1 MTTIWTPSDL
11 TRRYTQTRSA
21 CANAYDK
28 ILDYS
33 YSIIRFRDSRIN
45 LFQGIHD
52 NLQDILTKNVAFN
65 NKLEDFKGR
74 VEGFEYT
81 VTDLNDV
88 VSNSLD
94 GLLVTADCRYIV
106 DTLKFSYNSI
116 CINVMHDIVKI
127 GWCTLVVAVFSAIGM
142 VVSYIFACWFTD
154 VDRNP
159 KWFEE
164 GYTGEDHI

>member
-1 MTTIWTPSDL
+1 M
-11 TRRYTQTRSA
+11 
-21 CANAYDK
+21 
-28 ILDYS
+28 
-33 YSIIRFRDSRIN
+33 
-45 LFQGIHD
+45 
-52 NLQDILTKNVAFN
+52 
-65 NKLEDFKGR
+65 
-74 VEGFEYT
+74 
-81 VTDLNDV
+81 TDLNDV

-164 GYTGEDHI
+164 GYTG